1 MAETLF
7 GREERGP
14 VREGGVYVRVA
25 VERGIEGTGELT
37 YWSPQVVIVGQRVS
51 VPLGRKDK
59 PAGGVVV
66 AVGGEELLDGF
77 APDRVKAVLAAGTA
91 RLPEPMLELGR
102 WMSRY
107 YVCPLGMALATM
119 MPAAVK
125 RRAGRRVVTELAPA
139 EGVDTPT
146 NLPPGARR
154 AWEAIRA
161 MPAGAFPMAPR
172 DLAARIDEK
181 TLGAINRLIRAGLL
195 LEVDRETVR
204 EAGAA
209 RSLYVEADRPVDL
222 TPEQARIVAGI
233 GARLGAFGV
242 HLLRGITGSGKTEV
256 YLRLIERVLHGG
268 GSALVLVPEISL
280 TPQTAARFEARLRE
294 HGVVTLHSGLSAT
307 QRHAAWARAA
317 SGSARV
323 VVGARSAVF
332 APLARLSLVV
342 VDEEHDASYKQDQVP
357 RYNARDVAVMRGRFE
372 HCPVLLGSATPS
384 LESWANAKADRYRL
398 WELRERVG
406 GGRLPPVE
414 IVDMREERRTRAERG
429 GDRDASLGPT
439 LERAVA
445 EALAEEGQVILLVNR
460 RGFAHYLACP
470 NARCG
475 WVLTCD
481 HCDAG
486 MVLHVGRSLPRGGVV
501 RCHHC
506 LAEQRVPSVCPVC
519 GLAVSRLGA
528 GTQRLEEELARTFG
542 PDTLEPGRTMLRVDS
557 DAMRSGRDYADALAR
572 FARGEVRLLLGT
584 QMIAKGLDFPGV
596 TLVGVVSADT
606 ALAMPDFRAAERTFQ
621 LVSQVA
627 GRAGRG
633 ERPGRVIVQ
642 TWEPHAPP
650 IRYAAAHDY
659 PSFAADEL
667 DQRGAA
673 GLPPATRMVRI
684 VCRDE
689 DSAKAGEAA
698 RSLADALRETGG
710 RGVRVE
716 GPMPCP
722 ISRIAGQYRFAV
734 EAYGPT
740 AASLQA
746 MLAAARSAGLLLS
759 DAKTA
764 VDVDPVAL
772 M

>member
-7 GREERGP
+7 GREERGHP
-14 VREGGVYVRVA
+14 REGGVYVRVA
-25 VERGIEGTGELT
+25 VERGIEGAGELT
-37 YWSPQVVIVGQRVS
+37 YWSPQVVIVGQRVN

-59 PAGGVVV
+59 PAGGIVV

-77 APDRVKAVLAAGTA
+77 APDRVKSLLAAGTA
-91 RLPEPMLELGR
+91 HLPEPMLELGR

-125 RRAGRRVVTELAPA
+125 RRAGRRVVTELTPA
-139 EGVDTPT
+139 ESPETPPDLT
-146 NLPPGARR
+146 PSARR

-161 MPAGAFPMAPR
+161 MPPGAFPLSPR
-172 DLAARIDEK
+172 NLAARIGEK

-195 LEVDRETVR
+195 LEADRETVR
-204 EAGAA
+204 EAGPP
-209 RSLYVEADRPVDL
+209 RSLYVEADHPVEL
-222 TPEQARIVAGI
+222 TPAQDRIVQGI
-233 GARLGAFGV
+233 GAGMDAFGV
-242 HLLRGITGSGKTEV
+242 HLLRGVTGSGKTEI
-256 YLRLIERVLHGG
+256 YLRLIDRVLHMK

-280 TPQTAARFEARLRE
+280 TPQTAARFEARFRE

-332 APLARLSLVV
+332 APLSRLALIV

-357 RYNARDVAVMRGRFE
+357 RYNARDVAVMRGRIE
-372 HCPVLLGSATPS
+372 NCPVLLGSATPS
-384 LESWANAKADRYRL
+384 LESWANARADRYRL
-398 WELRERVG
+398 WELPDRVG
-406 GGRLPPVE
+406 AGSLPPVE
-414 IVDMREERRTRAERG
+414 IVDMREERRARAELG

-439 LERAVA
+439 LQHAIA
-445 EALAEEGQVILLVNR
+445 ETLRDNGQVILLVNR

-475 WVLTCD
+475 WVMTCD

-486 MVLHVGRSLPRGGVV
+486 MVLHLGRSLPKGGVV

-506 LAEQRVPSVCPVC
+506 LAEQRVPAVCPVC

-528 GTQRLEEELARTFG
+528 GTQRLEDELARTFG
-542 PDTLEPGRTMLRVDS
+542 PGTLEPGRTMLRIDS
-557 DAMRSGRDYADALAR
+557 DSMRSGRDYADALAR
-572 FARGEVRLLLGT
+572 FGRGEVRLLLGT

-642 TWEPHAPP
+642 TWEPNAPP
-650 IRYAAAHDY
+650 IRHAAAHDY
-659 PSFAADEL
+659 PAFAEEEL
-667 DQRGAA
+667 HQRGIAR
-673 GLPPATRMVRI
+673 LPPATRMVRI

-698 RSLADALRETGG
+698 RALADALRESGG
-710 RGVRVE
+710 RSVRVE

-722 ISRIAGQYRFAV
+722 ISRIAGHYRFAV

-740 AASLQA
+740 AASIQS

-764 VDVDPVAL
+764 IDVDPVAL